1 MASVDVV
8 KAMYQGLATGDI
20 PAALNQLDPGI
31 EWIEAE
37 GFPYAG
43 TYRGPQAVLE
53 GVFARLGGEWDGFAA
68 VPDLIVSEGAQV
80 VARGWYSG
88 TYKATGR
95 SFRARFVHWFE
106 VAGDRIVRFEQ
117 VTDTVKV
124 GEAL

>member
-1 MASVDVV
+1 MANVDIVN
-8 KAMYQGLATGDI
+8 KMYQGLATGDI
-20 PAALNQLDPGI
+20 PGALNTMDPEI

-43 TYRGPQAVLE
+43 TYRGPQAVLD
-53 GVFARLGGEWDGFAA
+53 GVFARLGGEWEGFAA
-68 VPDLIVSEGAQV
+68 VPELIVSDGGQV

-95 SFRARFVHWFE
+95 SFKARFVHWFE

-117 VTDTVKV
+117 LTDTVKV
-124 GEAL
+124 REAL